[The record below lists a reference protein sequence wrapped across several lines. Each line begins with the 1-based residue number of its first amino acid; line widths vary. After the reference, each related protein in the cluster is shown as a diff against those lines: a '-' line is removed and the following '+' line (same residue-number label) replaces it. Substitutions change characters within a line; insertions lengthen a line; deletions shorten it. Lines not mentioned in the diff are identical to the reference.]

1 MAVPMNSIN
10 DMHATIDRSLEDRS
24 TSREN
29 SGGLPSS
36 IRLRVQRKN
45 VWMSAAPPMRRKIT
59 GETPATSN
67 GASSLALKQ
76 APRVQEA
83 EAGRQQDDAGRRQ
96 RRGC

>member
-1 MAVPMNSIN
+1 MNSIN

-45 VWMSAAPPMRRKIT
+45 VWTSAAPPMRRKIT

-67 GASSLALKQ
+67 GASSLALSRPHAFRKLKPADSRMMPVAT
-76 APRVQEA
+76 APR
-83 EAGRQQDDAGRRQ
+83 RPSR
-96 RRGC
+96 